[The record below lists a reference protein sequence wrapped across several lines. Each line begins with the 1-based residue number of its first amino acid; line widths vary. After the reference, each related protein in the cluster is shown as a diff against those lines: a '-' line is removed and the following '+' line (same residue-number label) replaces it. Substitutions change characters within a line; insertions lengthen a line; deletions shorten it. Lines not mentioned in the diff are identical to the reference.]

1 MKTKDMT
8 LVALFAAIIVV
19 LAAIPPIP
27 LPFSPVPITLQP
39 LGVFLCAALLGS
51 KLGGLSVLIY
61 VLLGA
66 MGLPV
71 FSGGA
76 GGIGVLL
83 GPTGGYLIGFVIGAF
98 VIGLLMEKGPFR
110 GIVRDI
116 FAMAVGLIV
125 IYGLGTLQLAFVTG
139 MPLAKA
145 LAVGSLPYIPLDIVK
160 MGMALALARPVKKR
174 LALNF

>member
-1 MKTKDMT
+1 MKTKHMT

-19 LAAIPPIP
+19 LAAIPAIP

-66 MGLPV
+66 IGLPV
-71 FSGGA
+71 FSSGA
-76 GGIGVLL
+76 AGIGVIL

-98 VIGLLMEKGPFR
+98 VIGFLMEKGPFT
-110 GIVRDI
+110 GLVRDI
-116 FAMAVGLIV
+116 FAMAVGLTV
-125 IYGLGTLQLAFVTG
+125 IYGLGTLQLSIVTD
-139 MPLAKA
+139 MPLTKA

-160 MGMALALARPVKKR
+160 MGLALALARPIKKR
-174 LALNF
+174 VALSI

>member
-1 MKTKDMT
+1 MKTKQMT

-51 KLGGLSVLIY
+51 KLGGLSVFVY

-66 MGLPV
+66 IGLPV
-71 FSGGA
+71 FSGA
-76 GGIGVLL
+76 AAGIGVLL
-83 GPTGGYLIGFVIGAF
+83 GPTGGYLIGFVIGAY
-98 VIGLLMEKGPFR
+98 VIGLLMEKGPFT
-110 GIVRDI
+110 GLFKDV
-116 FAMAVGLIV
+116 FAMAMGLLL
-125 IYGLGTLQLAFVTG
+125 IYGIGTLQLAFVTG
-139 MPLAKA
+139 MPLTKA

-174 LALNF
+174 IALNF